1 MRALLQ
7 RVESASVSV
16 NSERIAEIGFG
27 WLVFAGVGKGDTNLD
42 AKRLVEKIVHLRLF
56 NDEEGK
62 FNRSI
67 VDVKGQILIVS
78 QFTLY
83 ADLTSG
89 RRPSFFQAESP
100 NEAIK
105 LIDVFIEEFKR
116 IGLSTSSGKFG
127 ADMKVELINS
137 GPVTIWIDS
146 SELGGS

>member
-27 WLVFAGVGKGDTNLD
+27 WLVFVGVGKGDIDLH
-42 AKRLVEKIVHLRLF
+42 AKRLAEKIVHLRLF
-56 NDEEGK
+56 NDDFGK

-67 VDVKGQILIVS
+67 IDVKGQILVVS

-89 RRPSFFQAESP
+89 RRPSFLQSESP
-100 NEAIK
+100 NEASK
-105 LIDVFIEEFKR
+105 LIDMFIQE
-116 IGLSTSSGKFG
+116 IQNLGVPALSGRFG

-137 GPVTIWIDS
+137 GPVTIWLDS
-146 SELGGS
+146 SELGGT